1 MPVELDVRDAKAE
14 LSPSV
19 FCEVAWPLHRAY
31 PTLFVP
37 VTAVGSDLERAFVI
51 RVRHNQTEWVDVKT
65 GATSGNLIEV
75 FGDLQ
80 EGDRVALRGTD
91 ELRPDTLVS
100 PRLASPASFR

>member
-14 LSPSV
+14 LSPGV

-51 RVRHNQTEWVDVKT
+51 RVRHNRTEWVDVKT

-75 FGDLQ
+75 FGDLR
-80 EGDRVALRGTD
+80 EGDQVALRGTD